1 MVLRMVEKNLNWI
14 NFHVFTYSFKNKNKN
29 LRIPNEYVNISPSW
43 SNCCDDGVGTG
54 EFWGHRYGGTTSPR
68 AAAKKKRKDIL
79 NIILGK
85 HQK

>member
-1 MVLRMVEKNLNWI
+1 MYLLTLSKTNKHKNLI
-14 NFHVFTYSFKNKNKN
+14 
-29 LRIPNEYVNISPSW
+29 IPNEYVNISPSW
-43 SNCCDDGVGTG
+43 SNCCDGGVGTG

-85 HQK
+85 HQR